1 MENSNFIEDFDP
13 QYFTCECHSPEHT
26 LIFTLDRESNEIYT
40 SVFLLEPPSIWRRI
54 WIGIKYIFGYKCKYG
69 HWDCFSLKQKDVY
82 RLINLLMNLSE
93 RSE

>member
-26 LIFTLDRESNEIYT
+26 LSFTLDRESNEIYT